1 MGKLLNIKLVG
12 RPSGSNVANE
22 KPYMFLPANSDS
34 NGVATEA
41 SVDVTMTTPDTT
53 APPTPA
59 ATLVVADAVAPPDAR
74 QITPHRS
81 QESQTIVEEA
91 RTEATRQKVMEVIDQ
106 QFDLEIL
113 LRHAE
118 STTITQELAK
128 AERMLE
134 DLRHAI
140 LSGNTTTLDIF
151 TPHSAAFIFCR

>member
-1 MGKLLNIKLVG
+1 MAINSTRAGCTIFMQVSLRTCSQIA
-12 RPSGSNVANE
+12 P
-22 KPYMFLPANSDS
+22 PPPMFLPANSDT

-53 APPTPA
+53 APQTPA
-59 ATLVVADAVAPPDAR
+59 ATSVAADVVALPDAT
-74 QITPHRS
+74 QPPLTRS
-81 QESQTIVEEA
+81 QESHATAEEA
-91 RTEATRQKVMEVIDQ
+91 KREATRQKVMEVIDQ

-118 STTITQELAK
+118 SATISQELAK

-140 LSGNTTTLDIF
+140 LSGNTND
-151 TPHSAAFIFCR
+151 P